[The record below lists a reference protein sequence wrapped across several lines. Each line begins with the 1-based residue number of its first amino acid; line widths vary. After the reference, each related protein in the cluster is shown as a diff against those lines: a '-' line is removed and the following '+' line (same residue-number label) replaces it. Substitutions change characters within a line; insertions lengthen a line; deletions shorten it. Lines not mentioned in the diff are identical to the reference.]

1 MKEDYIVV
9 EHAVKKYKDTI
20 ALNGMLFSFVEFNDC
35 IHLT

>member
-20 ALNGMLFSFVEFNDC
+20 ALNDLS
-35 IHLT
+35 LTFAHNQIQGII